1 VEWIVGLL
9 FFLIGLFLWAAIG
22 HGIWVVLRSLFST
35 RTDRSCPGCRLSI
48 DASDKACRHCGWSSV
63 SGDAFQGLKVC
74 RQAIEGAFAR
84 NLIDQEALQRGLHVL
99 DQLEEQLSIERRGGR
114 PRAQAPA
121 VGRAPPVSGL
131 PPVVATVVQPPA
143 APPAAAPPAV
153 APPAAAPPAA
163 APPAAAP
170 PVVSPPSVMAT
181 TSVRAIDNAAM
192 SPSPGESGHA
202 LDREYPKQEQVAAP
216 KLPAARSWSEWMS
229 AFLEESNIRWGE
241 LVGGLLI
248 VCCSVALVIS
258 FWEHIASRPWLKFSI
273 FTGINMATFGL
284 GLYAW
289 HRWKLPT
296 TSKGILVIGM
306 MLLPLNFLAFAL
318 FTLGMPWDWFTVGGE
333 MVSLAVLGALAWQA
347 AKVLTPSAVWIT
359 TLTPIAFAL
368 ANLLIRRTISDRT
381 DVPLL
386 YGWGI
391 GLSGL
396 NAVALGVAWKP
407 LFKQAEGRFAP
418 ALEFFA
424 LATFGLLLASGLL
437 LCCSGE
443 PMQSFRMLSPL
454 LSLLAAPALL
464 VSIHISRQLP
474 KGSSLTIP
482 MLLLASGALGVG
494 AASMFFA
501 FPVPTRMIVAAL
513 GWMVLIGVVAA
524 HVRHAG
530 LGYPVYLILSMVAV
544 LAWYCFTGQLAWT
557 NESPR
562 SFLETITA
570 PTTGFLW
577 VGWSLVCGAISIG
590 LAKLRC
596 PEASLTA
603 LRSAAI
609 IGVLGTI
616 VLTALG
622 FGREAYSTSVGAVYG
637 IYAAAA
643 FSIGS
648 VRKKPWVEGL
658 GVAFLAAAAVQWIA
672 VGWVD
677 SHWMVRAFTCLAGV
691 STGLVI
697 VMMIKHAIGQPTDRE
712 SILDNATISGI
723 SLTTLLALAW
733 FFLAQTAEWPDSAP
747 FSIDALVSAVL
758 LWFLFSWL
766 HPDANVWRI
775 AQWVAIGCGLVEVA
789 LRCQRSAWWEES
801 SNSYLHPMFLQ
812 YALLSLFV
820 AGGALI
826 ALHEILRRGS
836 RGGWSGLAGPLHDL
850 HDSSVARYVIASAT
864 IVAIG
869 LLGYGAIP
877 GSLQEL
883 IPRNA
888 LDTTEMVSFV
898 QDGDTRERTIPALR
912 TLELPGIPHAAGSW
926 GIGSDRYRVW
936 GLAPMSAAWAIGL
949 LALAGAYW
957 NARHDA
963 GTPRLVWTGLGVTLF
978 LALWYPIASR
988 FESSVAV
995 ASALRWL
1002 TTILF
1007 FVASLGLSIWIQR
1020 VNREREPEASRL
1032 FARFD
1037 RLFSAISF
1045 NAMVPWLAMVTIVL
1059 VSVLQRVPDL
1069 PGSFWAWSITGLMS
1083 VCAMVLALVQFSI
1096 GYSASKNQTRS
1107 VAAITASTLLA
1118 APLVS
1123 WVILQVAIA
1132 VIANPLTGPNPDSMF
1147 ARMGLAASYA
1157 IPILLISFALVTVSA
1172 ARPSPHLAFVSA
1184 IFLMV
1189 TVVVGYMLILKSEGM
1204 RVEAWI
1210 GLTAALSAT
1219 ASIFSIIWRAYT
1231 ARDTRSDAL
1240 LHWSGRPAV
1249 LVRGEWQTALRQ
1261 VSAGFVLVGLVLI
1274 AGIVL
1279 YHPASMS
1286 GLNWAS
1292 GGILVATSILFVDR
1306 CFRRTQADLPPW
1318 IGAAGIAG
1326 MGIIAPVWSAVDSSL
1341 VSCAILMTVTGAAMI
1356 AASVRRANSFSILIW
1371 IVGILACIAIRL
1383 VGQKVFFAGPW
1394 TGVGLVPVAVLLAA
1408 WALAIANAWLHR
1420 DRWSWLVSLLT
1431 AQAAGLIFT
1440 LLSRGGS
1447 GFAMERGW
1455 DTIFAQCAILALSS
1469 GIGTCLGFGRLVR
1482 IPVIVAALVL
1492 ALCSGLWLVYALQVN
1507 PMQSIAMF
1515 PIGWYAVAIGSSIVA
1530 GMTGFWSSKSGDEH
1544 AVVYVSGLCGVVC
1557 MLQAVAPHAGVL
1569 LWLAT
1574 AFFAAYCLGTSFL
1587 WRAGA
1592 RIHEELA
1599 RAIRLPKLPEKS
1611 PANLVVTMNI
1621 FLAVFVASMGVAA
1634 QFLQENLGFRF
1645 ICAGAIMAVAFAS
1658 GILARYVSMWS
1669 SRPIALGSTVL
1680 GTADAQGTGSSFI
1693 RVLSLALGILYAVT
1707 LFWHVQPIQSTTFLD
1722 RLSVSLLPL
1731 TLIGAAYGFG
1741 LIKRMGLKQEWEQAA
1756 FWILPWIVV
1765 ASIVGGIA
1773 CLGIEY
1779 EQTRWSSESYL
1790 DVYPTLCVALSFV
1803 LAMLLC
1809 LAAAMLPGR
1818 DPLGLSQRGREAYV
1832 YTTQAILV
1840 LLIIHLRLVLPWLFS
1855 GLLQQV
1861 WPLFFLV
1868 LGFGGM
1874 AVADWAERRGWSVLA
1889 NPLRNSGGLLPLLP
1903 ILAPW
1908 ISQSEIDYGVTLVTA
1923 AIGYGLFGFMK
1934 RSPIYITASALA
1946 ANGAIWY
1953 MLQRNEF
1960 SFARHPQLW
1969 VIPPALCVF
1978 AAVQLARHRLTA
1990 GQIATARYASIGSIY
2005 VASTSEIFLQG
2016 IANAPWLPIVLA
2028 FLSVLGILFGIAARI
2043 RSMLWLG
2050 SMFLCVALFSI
2061 LWYAAVD
2068 LEQTWIWYVSG
2079 IILGAIILI
2088 VFALFEK
2095 RREDL
2100 KRIMSSMQQWE
2111 E

>member
-1 VEWIVGLL
+1 MEWIVGL
-9 FFLIGLFLWAAIG
+9 FFLWFGLLLWAAIG
-22 HGIWVVLRSLFST
+22 HGLWVLGASIFSVT
-35 RTDRSCPGCRLSI
+35 TPRSCPACRRAI
-48 DASDKACRHCGWSSV
+48 DAEDRACRYCGWSSV
-63 SGDAFQGLKVC
+63 SADALQGLKVC
-74 RQAIEGAFAR
+74 RNAIEGAFAR
-84 NLIDQEALQRGLHVL
+84 KLIDEETRQRGFHVL
-99 DQLEEQLSIERRGGR
+99 GQLEEQLSRERRGER
-114 PRAQAPA
+114 PLDRVPTPIPTPPDTPS
-121 VGRAPPVSGL
+121 PPVI
-131 PPVVATVVQPPA
+131 ATVVPPTV
-143 APPAAAPPAV
+143 APPTVAPPAV
-153 APPAAAPPAA
+153 AA
-163 APPAAAP
+163 
-170 PVVSPPSVMAT
+170 
-181 TSVRAIDNAAM
+181 
-192 SPSPGESGHA
+192 PSPVPSSPVPSSRLGEHVHA
-202 LDREYPKQEQVAAP
+202 LDREYPKAKQVDAP
-216 KLPAARSWSEWMS
+216 KLPSARSWSQWMS

-258 FWEHIASRPWLKFSI
+258 FWENIASRPWLKFSI

-318 FTLGMPWDWFTVGGE
+318 FTLGMTWDWFTVGGE
-333 MVSLAVLGALAWQA
+333 MVSLAILGALAWQA
-347 AKVLTPSAVWIT
+347 AKVLTPSSVWIT

-368 ANLLIRRTISDRT
+368 ANLLIRRTVSDGA
-381 DVPLL
+381 DIPLL
-386 YGWGI
+386 YGWGT
-391 GLSGL
+391 GLLGL
-396 NAVALGVAWKP
+396 NAAAIGLAWKP

-418 ALEFFA
+418 ALEFYA
-424 LATFGLLLASGLL
+424 LATFGFLLAGGLL
-437 LCCSGE
+437 LRCSGQ
-443 PMQSFRMLSPL
+443 PMQSFIALSPL
-454 LSLLAAPALL
+454 LSLLAAPALIIAL
-464 VSIHISRQLP
+464 DIGRKIP

-482 MLLLASGALGVG
+482 MLLLAACAIGVG
-494 AASMFFA
+494 AASMLFS
-501 FPVPTRMIVAAL
+501 FPVPGRLIGAAL
-513 GWMVLIGVVAA
+513 GWLVLIGVVAA
-524 HVRHAG
+524 RERHAS
-530 LGYPVYLILSMVAV
+530 LGYPVYLTLSMIAV

-557 NESPR
+557 NESPQALWTQIA
-562 SFLETITA
+562 S

-577 VGWSLVCGAISIG
+577 VGCSLVCGAISIG
-590 LAKLRC
+590 LAKR
-596 PEASLTA
+596 PWPNASLTA

-616 VLTALG
+616 LLTALG

-643 FSIGS
+643 FAIGV
-648 VRKKPWVEGL
+648 VRKKPWVEGV
-658 GVAFLAAAAVQWIA
+658 GIFFLAAAAVQGIA

-677 SHWMVRAFTCLAGV
+677 SHWMVRAFACLASV
-691 STGLVI
+691 STALAI
-697 VMMIKHAIGQPTDRE
+697 VMMIKRAIGQPADRE
-712 SILDNATISGI
+712 SILAGATVSGI
-723 SLTTLLALAW
+723 SLTTLVALAW
-733 FFLAQTAEWPDSAP
+733 FFLDQTVPWPDSAP
-747 FSIDALVSAVL
+747 FSIGTLASAVL

-766 HPDANVWRI
+766 YPDANVWRI
-775 AQWVAIGCGLVEVA
+775 TQWVAIGCGLVEVA

-801 SNSYLHPMFLQ
+801 PNGYLHPMFLQ
-812 YALLSLFV
+812 YAALTLFV
-820 AGGALI
+820 SGSVLI
-826 ALHEILRRGS
+826 ALHEIFRRGS
-836 RGGWSGLAGPLHDL
+836 RGGWSRLASPFIDL
-850 HDSSVARYVIASAT
+850 HDSSVGHYVISTAAF
-864 IVAIG
+864 AMLG
-869 LLGYGAIP
+869 LLVYGAAP
-877 GSLQEL
+877 GTIQEL

-888 LDTTEMVSFV
+888 LETTELVSFV
-898 QDGDTRERTIPALR
+898 QDGDTRGRTVPSLQA
-912 TLELPGIPHAAGSW
+912 LELSGIPHAAGSW

-936 GLAPMSAAWAIGL
+936 WLPPMTAAWGIGL
-949 LALAGAYW
+949 LALVAAFW
-957 NARHDA
+957 NARHEVSK
-963 GTPRLVWTGLGVTLF
+963 PRLVWMGLAITLF

-1002 TTILF
+1002 TTIF
-1007 FVASLGLSIWIQR
+1007 FFFASLGLSVWIQR
-1020 VNREREPEASRL
+1020 VDREREPEASRL

-1037 RLFSAISF
+1037 SLFSVISI
-1045 NAMVPWLAMVTIVL
+1045 NAMVPWFAMVTIVL
-1059 VSVLQRVPDL
+1059 VSVLQRVPDM
-1069 PGSFWAWSITGLMS
+1069 PGSLWAWSITGLMAM
-1083 VCAMVLALVQFSI
+1083 CAMVLALVQFSH
-1096 GYSASKNQTRS
+1096 GYSASQNQMRS

-1118 APLVS
+1118 APLVT

-1172 ARPSPHLAFVSA
+1172 ARPSPHLAFISA

-1189 TVVVGYMLILKSEGM
+1189 TVVVGYMLILKSNGM

-1261 VSAGFVLVGLVLI
+1261 VSTGFLLVGLVLI

-1279 YHPASMS
+1279 YHPASMA

-1292 GGILVATSILFVDR
+1292 GGILVATSILFIDR
-1306 CFRRTQADLPPW
+1306 YFQRAHAELPPW

-1326 MGIIAPVWSAVDSSL
+1326 MGIIAPVWSAVDASL

-1356 AASVRRANSFSILIW
+1356 AASVRRANSFSVLIW

-1394 TGVGLVPVAVLLAA
+1394 TGVGLVPVVVLLAA

-1420 DRWSWLVSLLT
+1420 DRWSWLVGLLT

-1440 LLSRGGS
+1440 LLYRGGS
-1447 GFAMERGW
+1447 GFTMERGW

-1482 IPVIVAALVL
+1482 IPVIVATLVL
-1492 ALCSGLWLVYALQVN
+1492 ALCSGLWLVYAMQVN
-1507 PMQSIAMF
+1507 STQSIATF

-1530 GMTGFWSSKSGDEH
+1530 GMTGFWSSKSRDEH
-1544 AVVYVSGLCGVVC
+1544 AVVYVSGLSGVVC

-1592 RIHEELA
+1592 RIHDELA

-1645 ICAGAIMAVAFAS
+1645 ICANAIMAVAFAS

-1669 SRPIALGSTVL
+1669 SRPIAMGSTVL

-1741 LIKRMGLKQEWEQAA
+1741 LIKGMGLKQEWEQAA

-1779 EQTRWSSESYL
+1779 DQTRWSSESHL

-1855 GLLQQV
+1855 GWLQQV

-1923 AIGYGLFGFMK
+1923 AIGYGLFGFMR

-2016 IANAPWLPIVLA
+2016 IAKAPWLPIVLA

-2050 SMFLCVALFSI
+2050 SMFLCVALLSI

-2079 IILGAIILI
+2079 IVLGAVILV

-2100 KRIMSSMQQWE
+2100 KRIMNTMQQWE

>member
-1 VEWIVGLL
+1 MEWIFGLL

-35 RTDRSCPGCRLSI
+35 RTDRSCPACRLSI

-63 SGDAFQGLKVC
+63 SGDAFQGLKVS

-84 NLIDQEALQRGLHVL
+84 QLIDQEALQRGLHVL
-99 DQLEEQLSIERRGGR
+99 DQLEEQLSLERRGGR
-114 PRAQAPA
+114 PRAQAPT
-121 VGRAPPVSGL
+121 VVRAPPESGL
-131 PPVVATVVQPPA
+131 PPVVATVVPPPA
-143 APPAAAPPAV
+143 APPAVSPPAV
-153 APPAAAPPAA
+153 APPAV
-163 APPAAAP
+163 AP
-170 PVVSPPSVMAT
+170 PVVSPPSVIAAT
-181 TSVRAIDNAAM
+181 PVRARDNQAM
-192 SPSPGESGHA
+192 SPSPGEPVHA
-202 LDREYPKQEQVAAP
+202 LDREYPKNEQVDAP
-216 KLPAARSWSEWMS
+216 KLPLARSWSEWMS

-359 TLTPIAFAL
+359 TLAPIAFAL
-368 ANLLIRRTISDRT
+368 ANLLIRRTVSDGA
-381 DVPLL
+381 DVALL

-396 NAVALGVAWKP
+396 NAAALVAAWKP

-424 LATFGLLLASGLL
+424 VATFGMLLASGLL
-437 LCCSGE
+437 LRCSGE

-454 LSLLAAPALL
+454 LCLLAAPALL

-501 FPVPTRMIVAAL
+501 FPVPTRMIGAAL
-513 GWMVLIGVVAA
+513 GWLVLIGVVAV

-544 LAWYCFTGQLAWT
+544 LAWYCFAGQLAWT

-562 SFLETITA
+562 SLLETITA

-590 LAKLRC
+590 LARMRW

-609 IGVLGTI
+609 IGALGTI

-643 FSIGS
+643 FSVGI

-677 SHWMVRAFTCLAGV
+677 SHWMVRAFACLAGV
-691 STGLVI
+691 STALVI

-712 SILDNATISGI
+712 SILAGATVSGI
-723 SLTTLLALAW
+723 SLTTLVALAW
-733 FFLAQTAEWPDSAP
+733 FFLDQTVPWPDSAP
-747 FSIDALVSAVL
+747 FSIGTLASAVL

-766 HPDANVWRI
+766 YPDANVWRI
-775 AQWVAIGCGLVEVA
+775 TQWVAIGCGLVEVA

-801 SNSYLHPMFLQ
+801 PNGYLHPMFLQ
-812 YALLSLFV
+812 YAAVALFV
-820 AGGALI
+820 SGSALI
-826 ALHEILRRGS
+826 ALHEIFRRGS
-836 RGGWSGLAGPLHDL
+836 RGGWSRLASPFIDL
-850 HDSSVARYVIASAT
+850 HDSSVGHYVISTAAF
-864 IVAIG
+864 AMLG
-869 LLGYGAIP
+869 LLVYGAAP
-877 GSLQEL
+877 GTIQEL

-888 LDTTEMVSFV
+888 LETTELVSFV
-898 QDGDTRERTIPALR
+898 QDGDTRGRTVPSLQA
-912 TLELPGIPHAAGSW
+912 LELSGIPHAAGSW

-936 GLAPMSAAWAIGL
+936 WLPPMTAAWGIGL
-949 LALAGAYW
+949 LALVAAFW
-957 NARHDA
+957 NARHEVSK
-963 GTPRLVWTGLGVTLF
+963 PRLVGMGLAITLF

-1002 TTILF
+1002 TTIFF
-1007 FVASLGLSIWIQR
+1007 FVASLGLSVWIQR
-1020 VNREREPEASRL
+1020 VDREREPEASRL

-1037 RLFSAISF
+1037 SLFSVISI
-1045 NAMVPWLAMVTIVL
+1045 NAMVPWFAIATIVL
-1059 VSVLQRVPDL
+1059 VSVLQRVPDM
-1069 PGSFWAWSITGLMS
+1069 PGSLWAWSITGLMAM
-1083 VCAMVLALVQFSI
+1083 CAMVLALVQLSS
-1096 GYSASKNQTRS
+1096 GYRASQNQMRS

-1118 APLVS
+1118 APLVT

-1172 ARPSPHLAFVSA
+1172 ARPSPHLAFISA

-1189 TVVVGYMLILKSEGM
+1189 TVVVGYMLILKSNGM

-1261 VSAGFVLVGLVLI
+1261 VSTGFLLVGLVLI

-1279 YHPASMS
+1279 YHPASMA

-1292 GGILVATSILFVDR
+1292 GGILVATSILFIDR
-1306 CFRRTQADLPPW
+1306 YFQRTHAELPPW

-1326 MGIIAPVWSAVDSSL
+1326 MGIIAPVWSAVDASL

-1356 AASVRRANSFSILIW
+1356 AASVRRANSFSVLIW

-1394 TGVGLVPVAVLLAA
+1394 TGVGLVPVVVLLAA

-1420 DRWSWLVSLLT
+1420 DRWSWLVGLLT

-1440 LLSRGGS
+1440 LLYRGGS
-1447 GFAMERGW
+1447 GFTMERGW

-1482 IPVIVAALVL
+1482 IPVIVATLVL

-1507 PMQSIAMF
+1507 STQSIATF

-1530 GMTGFWSSKSGDEH
+1530 GMTGFWSSKSRDEH
-1544 AVVYVSGLCGVVC
+1544 AVVYVSGLSGVVC

-1645 ICAGAIMAVAFAS
+1645 ICANAIMAVAFAS

-1741 LIKRMGLKQEWEQAA
+1741 LIKGMGLKQEWEQAA

-1779 EQTRWSSESYL
+1779 DQTRWSSESHL

-1855 GLLQQV
+1855 GWLQQV

-1923 AIGYGLFGFMK
+1923 AIGYGLFGFMR

-2016 IANAPWLPIVLA
+2016 IAKAPWLPIVLA

-2050 SMFLCVALFSI
+2050 SMFLCVALLSI

-2079 IILGAIILI
+2079 IVLGAVILV

-2100 KRIMSSMQQWE
+2100 KRIMNTMQQWE